1 MRVTNQMMSKSFLK
15 DLNRNQNYMKRI
27 NDQLTSGKEI
37 RRPSDNPFKVAR
49 SMQLNSDINAN
60 TQYNEN
66 IKDTINWLDTT
77 DTALEQLGNSF
88 QRFRELMVSAG
99 NAAYGSDEKRAIK
112 DEMNEKVNEIAQILN
127 TNFDGKYIFGG
138 SKGST
143 KPIGTDKNIITGN
156 NSLHLSGNNGEVLN
170 IDNLDEDV
178 QNQINMINKKL
189 AVEVSQGVTMDY
201 NVSATDIL
209 LFKDKNG
216 VSINV
221 MDLLKDITNN
231 VVSENPLDGVKI
243 TSENLKVMDETVSNL
258 LRIRAEVG
266 AKQNRMESAGSQN
279 EDQNFNLTDIL
290 SQTEDI
296 DLAQKNIEAAV
307 AQNVYMASLQVS
319 AKIIQPSLLDFLR

>member
-231 VVSENPLDGVKI
+231 VASENPLDSGKI
-243 TSENLKVMDETVSNL
+243 TNENLKSMDETISNL

-296 DLAQKNIEAAV
+296 DFAQKNIEAAV
-307 AQNVYMASLQVS
+307 AQSVYMASLQVS
-319 AKIIQPSLLDFLR
+319 AKVIQPSLLDFLR

>member
-77 DTALEQLGNSF
+77 DTALEQLGNSLG
-88 QRFRELMVSAG
+88 RFRELMVSAG

-231 VVSENPLDGVKI
+231 VASENPLDGVKI

>member
-1 MRVTNQMMSKSFLK
+1 MRVTNQMMSKSFLR
-15 DLNRNQNYMKRI
+15 DLNRNQSYMKKI

-37 RRPSDNPFKVAR
+37 RKPSDNPFKVAR
-49 SMQLNSDINAN
+49 SMQLNSDIKAN

-189 AVEVSQGVTMDY
+189 VVEISQGVTMDY

-231 VVSENPLDGVKI
+231 VASENPLDSGKI
-243 TSENLKVMDETVSNL
+243 TNENLKSMDETIANL
-258 LRIRAEVG
+258 LKIRAEVG
-266 AKQNRMESAGSQN
+266 AKQNRMESAGTQN

-296 DLAQKNIEAAV
+296 DFAQKNIEAAV
-307 AQNVYMASLQVS
+307 AQSVYMASLQVS
-319 AKIIQPSLLDFLR
+319 AKVIQPSLLDFLR

>member
-231 VVSENPLDGVKI
+231 VASENPLDGVKI

>member
-77 DTALEQLGNSF
+77 DTALEQLGNSLG
-88 QRFRELMVSAG
+88 RFRELMVSAG

>member
-143 KPIGTDKNIITGN
+143 KPVGTDKNIITGN

-266 AKQNRMESAGSQN
+266 AKQNRMQSAGSQN

>member
-216 VSINV
+216 ASINV

-231 VVSENPLDGVKI
+231 VASGNPLDGAKI

>member
-231 VVSENPLDGVKI
+231 VASENPLDGAKI

>member
-1 MRVTNQMMSKSFLK
+1 MRITNQMMSKSFLK

-189 AVEVSQGVTMDY
+189 VVEISQGVTMDY

-216 VSINV
+216 ASINV

-231 VVSENPLDGVKI
+231 VASENPIDAAKI
-243 TSENLKVMDETVSNL
+243 TGENLKVMDETVSNL